1 MWCGAFLVAVLGE
14 VVAFGFGAFY
24 FKYNSRRVGGVATQ
38 IPTVPSGRKIHAI
51 RLLIPCWTVTF
62 SSKELDLVSE
72 GTIRYSTCQIRG
84 MTIVN
89 PPSSRRLPNCVAK
102 KRAACSTWK
111 DPAEDN
117 LLPSLALSSPHTI
130 FVQ

>member
-1 MWCGAFLVAVLGE
+1 MWCGAFLVAVPGE
-14 VVAFGFGAFY
+14 VVAFGLG
-24 FKYNSRRVGGVATQ
+24 VGGVATQ
-38 IPTVPSGRKIHAI
+38 IPTVPSGRKILA
-51 RLLIPCWTVTF
+51 IPCWTVTF
-62 SSKELDLVSE
+62 SSKESDLVSE

-111 DPAEDN
+111 DPAGDN